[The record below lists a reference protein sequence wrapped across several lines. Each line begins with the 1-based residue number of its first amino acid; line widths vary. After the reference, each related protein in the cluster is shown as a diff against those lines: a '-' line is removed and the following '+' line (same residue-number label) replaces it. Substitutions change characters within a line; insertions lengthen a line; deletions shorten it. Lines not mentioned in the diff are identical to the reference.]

1 MPSYTKSLVLCL
13 LLLLFFFNGCSNKT
27 LDLENKE
34 PIKIKFVEVKTKS
47 FELENQYIILAL
59 ESENQ
64 RLYYDARELYIRL
77 FEQTNNYEYL
87 LKHLA
92 ISTQIKDYKIV
103 KEYASKYYI
112 NNIKQEEI
120 ILRLYTFALFKLGDQ
135 KEALLNAQKLTN
147 LFQNDVNY
155 ELLGTIYLQQKDYL
169 KAYELFEKAFTL
181 NKSANTFL
189 NLTNIQY
196 FNLSQKEEA
205 ISKIEQYIKENGHD
219 FNLSMQLLAFYE
231 KEQKTEKIIPLL
243 KEMYSEYKKNNELLM
258 FNKTKILLIKYIA
271 KDNVGMAINFLEE
284 NKEEDEILLNL
295 YKITNQPLKAYNLL
309 GSLYANSDNL
319 EYLGQQAIIEFEMAE
334 DKRKVLNSVIA
345 KFEKVIEHIDNHI
358 YENYLA
364 YILIDFNINVSKGVT
379 LVKKALKE
387 EPNNLAYIDTLAW
400 GQYKLKN
407 CQEANKQ
414 MKRVV
419 DEVGLN
425 DEEIKLHW
433 EKIKECKK

>member
-1 MPSYTKSLVLCL
+1 MPSYTKYLVLC
-13 LLLLFFFNGCSNKT
+13 LLLFFFNGCSNKT
-27 LDLENKE
+27 SDLENKE
-34 PIKIKFVEVKTKS
+34 PIKVKFVEVKTKS

-77 FEQTNNYEYL
+77 FEKTNNYEYL
-87 LKHLA
+87 VKHLA

-103 KEYASKYYI
+103 KEYASKYYK

-120 ILRLYTFALFKLGDQ
+120 ILRLYTFSLFKLGDQ

-243 KEMYSEYKKNNELLM
+243 KEMYSEYKKNNEALM
-258 FNKTKILLIKYIA
+258 FSKTKILLIKYIA

-295 YKITNQPLKAYNLL
+295 YKITNQPSKAYTLL
-309 GSLYANSDNL
+309 GSLYSNSNNL

-334 DKRKVLNSVIA
+334 DKRKVLNSVIT
-345 KFEKVIEHIDNHI
+345 KFEKVVENIDNHI

-379 LVKKALKE
+379 LVKKALVQ

-407 CQEANKQ
+407 CKEANKQ

-419 DEVGLN
+419 DEIGLN

>member
-1 MPSYTKSLVLCL
+1 MPSYTKSLVLC
-13 LLLLFFFNGCSNKT
+13 LLLFFFNGCSNKT

-77 FEQTNNYEYL
+77 FEKTNNYEYL
-87 LKHLA
+87 VKHLA

-169 KAYELFEKAFTL
+169 KAYELFEKAFAL

-196 FNLSQKEEA
+196 FNLSQKEES

-334 DKRKVLNSVIA
+334 DKRKVLNSVIT
-345 KFEKVIEHIDNHI
+345 KFEKVVENIDNHI

>member
-1 MPSYTKSLVLCL
+1 MPSYTKYLVLC
-13 LLLLFFFNGCSNKT
+13 LLLFFFNGCSNKT
-27 LDLENKE
+27 SDLENKE
-34 PIKIKFVEVKTKS
+34 PIKVKFVEVKTKS

-77 FEQTNNYEYL
+77 FEKTNNYEYL
-87 LKHLA
+87 VKHLA

-103 KEYASKYYI
+103 KEYASKYYK

-120 ILRLYTFALFKLGDQ
+120 ILRLYTFSLFKLGDQ

-243 KEMYSEYKKNNELLM
+243 KEMYSEYKKNNEALM
-258 FNKTKILLIKYIA
+258 FSKTKILLIKYIA

-295 YKITNQPLKAYNLL
+295 YKITNQPSKAYTLL
-309 GSLYANSDNL
+309 GSLYSNSNNL

-334 DKRKVLNSVIA
+334 DKRKVLNSVIT
-345 KFEKVIEHIDNHI
+345 KFEKVVENIDNHI

-379 LVKKALKE
+379 LVKKALE
-387 EPNNLAYIDTLAW
+387 QEPNNLAYIDTLAW

-407 CQEANKQ
+407 CKEANKQ

-419 DEVGLN
+419 DEIGLN

>member
-1 MPSYTKSLVLCL
+1 MPSYTKYLVLC
-13 LLLLFFFNGCSNKT
+13 LLLFFFNGCSNKT

-34 PIKIKFVEVKTKS
+34 PIKVKFVEVKTKS

-77 FEQTNNYEYL
+77 FEKTNNYEYL
-87 LKHLA
+87 VKHLA

-112 NNIKQEEI
+112 SNIKQEEI

-135 KEALLNAQKLTN
+135 KEALLNAEKLTN

-169 KAYELFEKAFTL
+169 KAYELFEKAFVL

-243 KEMYSEYKKNNELLM
+243 KEMYSEYKKNNEALM
-258 FNKTKILLIKYIA
+258 FSKTKILLIKYIA

-295 YKITNQPLKAYNLL
+295 YKITNQPSKAYTLL
-309 GSLYANSDNL
+309 GSLYANSNNL

-334 DKRKVLNSVIA
+334 DKRKVLNSVIT
-345 KFEKVIEHIDNHI
+345 KFEKVVENIDNHI

-379 LVKKALKE
+379 LVKKALVQ

-407 CQEANKQ
+407 CKEANKQ

-419 DEVGLN
+419 DEIGLN

>member
-1 MPSYTKSLVLCL
+1 MPSYTKSLVLC
-13 LLLLFFFNGCSNKT
+13 LLLFFFNGCSNKT

-169 KAYELFEKAFTL
+169 KAYELFEKAFAL

-205 ISKIEQYIKENGHD
+205 ISKIDQYIKENGHD

-345 KFEKVIEHIDNHI
+345 KFEKVTEHIDNHI

>member
-1 MPSYTKSLVLCL
+1 MPSYTKYLVLC
-13 LLLLFFFNGCSNKT
+13 LLLFFFNGCSNKT

-34 PIKIKFVEVKTKS
+34 PIKVKFVEVKTKS

-77 FEQTNNYEYL
+77 FEKTNNYEYL
-87 LKHLA
+87 VKHLA

-112 NNIKQEEI
+112 SNIKQEEI

-135 KEALLNAQKLTN
+135 KEALLNAEKLTN

-169 KAYELFEKAFTL
+169 KAYELFEKAFVL

-243 KEMYSEYKKNNELLM
+243 KEMYSEYKKNNEALM
-258 FNKTKILLIKYIA
+258 FSKTKILLIKYIA

-295 YKITNQPLKAYNLL
+295 YKITNQPSKAYTLL
-309 GSLYANSDNL
+309 GSLYANSNNL

-334 DKRKVLNSVIA
+334 DKRKVLNSVIT
-345 KFEKVIEHIDNHI
+345 KFEKVVENIDNHI

-364 YILIDFNINVSKGVT
+364 YILIDFNINISKGVT
-379 LVKKALKE
+379 LVKKALVQ

-407 CQEANKQ
+407 CKEANKQ

-419 DEVGLN
+419 DEIGLN

>member
-1 MPSYTKSLVLCL
+1 MPSYKKSLILCSL
-13 LLLLFFFNGCSNKT
+13 LLLFNGCSNKT

-34 PIKIKFVEVKTKS
+34 PSKTKFVEVKTKK
-47 FELENQYIILAL
+47 FESENQYIILAL

-64 RLYYDARELYIRL
+64 RMYYDARDLYFDL
-77 FEQTNNYEYL
+77 FDRTNNYEYFA
-87 LKHLA
+87 KYLA
-92 ISTQIKDYKIV
+92 LSTNLKDYELV
-103 KEYASKYYI
+103 KRDALKYYVD
-112 NNIKQEEI
+112 NIKQEEI
-120 ILRLYTFALFKLGDQ
+120 ILRLYTFALFKLGDST
-135 KEALLNAQKLTN
+135 EALQSGEKLIS

-155 ELLGTIYLQQKDYL
+155 ELLGTIYLQQKNYL
-169 KAYELFEKAFTL
+169 KAYEFFEKAFVM

-196 FNLSQKEEA
+196 YNLEQKEQA
-205 ISKIEQYIKENGHD
+205 INKIEEYIKANGYD
-219 FNLSMQLLAFYE
+219 FNLSMQLLSFYE
-231 KEQKTEKIIPLL
+231 KEQKFDKLVPFL
-243 KEMYSEYKKNNELLM
+243 KEMYFDYKKNSELLM
-258 FNKTKILLIKYIA
+258 LSKAKILLIKYIA
-271 KDNVGMAINFLEE
+271 KDSVGKAIEFLEQ
-284 NKEEDEILLNL
+284 NNEEDEILLNL
-295 YKITNQPLKAYNLL
+295 YKITNQPQKAYNLL
-309 GSLYANSDNL
+309 DRLYKKSNNL
-319 EYLGQQAIIEFEMAE
+319 DFLAQQAIIEFEMAE
-334 DKRKVLNSVIA
+334 DKTKVLNDVIF
-345 KFEKVIEHIDNHI
+345 KFDKVLLVTNNHI

-364 YILIDFNINVSKGVT
+364 YILIDFNINVKRGVS

-400 GQYKLKN
+400 GEYKLKN

>member
-1 MPSYTKSLVLCL
+1 MPSYTKYLVLC
-13 LLLLFFFNGCSNKT
+13 LLLFFFNGCSNKT

-34 PIKIKFVEVKTKS
+34 PIKVKFVEVKTKS

-64 RLYYDARELYIRL
+64 RLYYDARELYIKL
-77 FEQTNNYEYL
+77 FEKTNNYEYL
-87 LKHLA
+87 VKHLA

-103 KEYASKYYI
+103 KDYASKYYI
-112 NNIKQEEI
+112 SNIKQEEI

-135 KEALLNAQKLTN
+135 KEALLNAQKLIN

-169 KAYELFEKAFTL
+169 KAYELFEKAFVL

-243 KEMYSEYKKNNELLM
+243 KEMYSEYKKNNEALM
-258 FNKTKILLIKYIA
+258 FSKTKILLIKYIA

-295 YKITNQPLKAYNLL
+295 YKITNQPSKAYTLL
-309 GSLYANSDNL
+309 GSLYANSSNL

-334 DKRKVLNSVIA
+334 DKRKVLNSVIT
-345 KFEKVIEHIDNHI
+345 KFEKVVENIDNHI

-379 LVKKALKE
+379 LVKKALE
-387 EPNNLAYIDTLAW
+387 QEPNNLAYIDTLAW

-407 CQEANKQ
+407 CKEANKQ

-419 DEVGLN
+419 DEIGLN

>member
-1 MPSYTKSLVLCL
+1 MPSYTKSLVLC
-13 LLLLFFFNGCSNKT
+13 LLLFFFNGCSNKT

-34 PIKIKFVEVKTKS
+34 PIKVKFVEVKTKS

-77 FEQTNNYEYL
+77 FEKTNNYEYL
-87 LKHLA
+87 VKHLA

-112 NNIKQEEI
+112 SNIKQEEI

-135 KEALLNAQKLTN
+135 KEALLNAEKLTN

-169 KAYELFEKAFTL
+169 KAYELFEKAFVL

-243 KEMYSEYKKNNELLM
+243 KEMYSEYKKNNEALM
-258 FNKTKILLIKYIA
+258 FSKTKILLIKYIA

-295 YKITNQPLKAYNLL
+295 YKITNQPSKAYTLL
-309 GSLYANSDNL
+309 GNLYANSNNL

-334 DKRKVLNSVIA
+334 DKRKVLNSVIT
-345 KFEKVIEHIDNHI
+345 KFEKVVENIDNHI

-379 LVKKALKE
+379 LVQKALVQ

-407 CQEANKQ
+407 CKEANKQ

-419 DEVGLN
+419 DEIGLN

>member
-1 MPSYTKSLVLCL
+1 MPSYKKSLILCSL
-13 LLLLFFFNGCSNKT
+13 LLLFNGCSNKT

-34 PIKIKFVEVKTKS
+34 PSKTKFVEVKTKK
-47 FELENQYIILAL
+47 FESENQYIILAL

-64 RLYYDARELYIRL
+64 RMYYDARDLYFDL
-77 FEQTNNYEYL
+77 FDRTNNYEYFA
-87 LKHLA
+87 KYLA
-92 ISTQIKDYKIV
+92 LSTNLKDYELV
-103 KEYASKYYI
+103 KRDALKYYVD
-112 NNIKQEEI
+112 NIKQEEI
-120 ILRLYTFALFKLGDQ
+120 ILRLYTFALFKLGNST
-135 KEALLNAQKLTN
+135 EALQSGEKLVG

-155 ELLGTIYLQQKDYL
+155 ELLGTIYLQQKNYL
-169 KAYELFEKAFTL
+169 KAYEFFEKAFVM

-196 FNLSQKEEA
+196 YNLEQKEQA
-205 ISKIEQYIKENGHD
+205 INKIEEYIKANGYD
-219 FNLSMQLLAFYE
+219 FNLSMQLLSFYE
-231 KEQKTEKIIPLL
+231 KEQKFDKLVPFL
-243 KEMYSEYKKNNELLM
+243 KEMYFDYKKNSELLM
-258 FNKTKILLIKYIA
+258 LSKAKILLIKYIA
-271 KDNVGMAINFLEE
+271 KDSVGKAIEFLEQ
-284 NKEEDEILLNL
+284 NNEEDEILLNL
-295 YKITNQPLKAYNLL
+295 YKITNQPQKAYNLL
-309 GSLYANSDNL
+309 DRLYKKSNNL
-319 EYLGQQAIIEFEMAE
+319 DFLAQQAIIEFEMAE
-334 DKRKVLNSVIA
+334 DKTKVLNDVIF
-345 KFEKVIEHIDNHI
+345 KFDKVLLVTNNHI

-364 YILIDFNINVSKGVT
+364 YILIDFNINVKRGVS

-400 GQYKLKN
+400 GEYKLKN